1 MKAQPSHIS
10 SFITSNLEQI
20 LVEWEAFAATFGAVA
35 DRMSAVELR
44 DHAKQILEFIA
55 EDIKHNESAAESAL
69 KSQGRSARPTDNSSA
84 SSIHGRLRHT
94 SGFTLLQL
102 IAEYRALRA
111 SVLRLWA
118 EQNPGYSDVSTRD
131 MTRFN
136 ESIDQSLAEAAVA
149 YSEKAN
155 QTRDMFIAILGHD
168 LRSPIAA
175 TALAGSFLT
184 KAGVGDEQT
193 HQIGVRVKRSAATM
207 SGMVN
212 DLLELARTQMGDGI
226 PIVRQRCDI
235 MEVCQWSIEDACAA
249 HPYSRFVLETE
260 GDLLGMFDSARL
272 QQVVANLLNN
282 AAQYGERNAPVVIHA
297 SGNAPEVTIEVRNRG
312 KKIPAHSI
320 DRLFESFMQVG
331 GDTSHPRTSLG
342 LGLYIA
348 NEIVTAH
355 DGTLSVKSDDDLT
368 VFTARIP
375 RS

>member
-1 MKAQPSHIS
+1 MKASPKNIS
-10 SFITSNLEQI
+10 TFITANLERI
-20 LVEWEAFAATFGAVA
+20 LEEWESFAATFGAVA
-35 DRMSAVELR
+35 DKMSVVELR

-55 EDIKHNESAAESAL
+55 ADIKLNESAAESAL
-69 KSQGRSARPTDNSSA
+69 KSKGRSSRPTDSSSA

-111 SVLRLWA
+111 SVLRLW
-118 EQNPGYSDVSTRD
+118 ENENPNCSDASTRD
-131 MTRFN
+131 ITRFN

-193 HQIGVRVKRSAATM
+193 HQIGVRVKRSSATM

-226 PIVRQRCDI
+226 PIVRQHCDI
-235 MEVCQWSIEDACAA
+235 MEVCQWSMEDASAA
-249 HPYSRFVLETE
+249 HPFSQFLLETE
-260 GDLLGMFDSARL
+260 GDLLGTFDRAKL
-272 QQVVANLLNN
+272 QQVVTNLLNN
-282 AAQYGERNAPVVIHA
+282 AAQYGDRDAPVVVHA
-297 SGNAPEVTIEVRNRG
+297 SGDATEVTIEVRNKG
-312 KKIPAHSI
+312 KKIPSRAIKH
-320 DRLFESFMQVG
+320 LFESFVQAG
-331 GDTSHPRTSLG
+331 GDVSHPRTSLG
-342 LGLYIA
+342 LGLFIA
-348 NEIVTAH
+348 YEIVLAH
-355 DGTLSVKSDDDLT
+355 SGTLSVKSDDELT

-375 RS
+375 RC